1 MNKIVDINEDL
12 VNKFPNRIFSE
23 DYSDYFLDLYKRDFN
38 FDQMIMKHINEN
50 MRFSNLK
57 SQMPK
62 DKNHYSLLEFSI
74 LKGINKIFESL
85 IETLNPN
92 TDFEINNLIVLLL
105 ENCKI
110 SIFRKMMNLLF
121 LDDTLKIF
129 DFILNHDLIMRVAS
143 TGNEAFLLQLLKEFI
158 IPLGNKQLIP
168 ENKLIFLAN
177 KKKVTI
183 KGINIF
189 HYIANFKM
197 KNFMYSFL
205 DYLMSFKFE
214 SDGKKMKYFL
224 EEFLLMKDEEM
235 SVNSDEILRRNPIFY
250 ALKNKFYEM
259 INLCEINDININTD
273 QKEAILAEVGLKA
286 TGLAYFS
293 RFLIIDNQNTSK
305 LEKNNFFLEKF
316 QTHLSLLSKLKT
328 FLNSNRKPNE
338 NPNRKKS
345 KKPQKPLKIKKIKSN
360 KPKLLEINYIL
371 EALIL
376 GKKVLELDNVSM
388 NSIKKILKGSKEQA
402 LLYLFFEI
410 FPLEVKTFE
419 VSELIFVQN
428 EAFIFYI
435 LDKFFSGA
443 RKSSEA
449 ILNPFEICKKLSQ
462 KDKNIDVVNQI
473 FIHPEITALLK
484 SLQQKLKQTTEVVKA
499 NQENVIFKL
508 DAGKIYNFLLFCIQH
523 KFNYLLCYLM
533 NIYPSD
539 FIMIYEEAKIQ
550 QSFFLGY
557 LVFDAQLTYRMLK
570 ILEKSSVYLL
580 LEKEFST
587 FLENFY
593 SFENDSNNLKLLI
606 ESFKVLFLLI
616 WEEGYYYH
624 SIYQKTDSKS
634 IDEALLSIFKKL
646 MSKVQNIRMLKTY
659 MDSLSKEMQNLDYE
673 EMHQNNYIVKNS
685 TKQENIFKTL
695 KPLFNFLIE
704 TNKKPQQKYALDIN
718 SLEKFINRVFEQKI
732 GKIKIDYK
740 HIGVLMSW
748 AISFMLVCI
757 EGCGVYEELCSEFAM
772 CEFIFYFEDE
782 SNGYT
787 LKKHEDLKVFHVNIN
802 EVVYFD
808 EEVLA
813 FSYKFNQESYE
824 NLKLRIR
831 ELTFQGLI

>member
-1 MNKIVDINEDL
+1 MIIN
-12 VNKFPNRIFSE
+12 
-23 DYSDYFLDLYKRDFN
+23 
-38 FDQMIMKHINEN
+38 HINEN
-50 MRFSNLK
+50 MRLRNLK

-62 DKNHYSLLEFSI
+62 DKTHYSLLEFSI
-74 LKGINKIFESL
+74 LKGFDKIFDYL
-85 IETLNPN
+85 IEILNPN

-110 SIFRKMMNLLF
+110 SIFKKMMNLLF
-121 LDDTLKIF
+121 SDDMLKIF

-143 TGNEAFLLQLLKEFI
+143 TGNEDFLLHLLKEFI

-168 ENKLIFLAN
+168 ENKLIFFAN

-189 HYIANFKM
+189 HYIANYKM

-205 DYLMSFKFE
+205 DYLMAFKFE

-224 EEFLLMKDEEM
+224 EEFLMMKDEEM
-235 SVNSDEILRRNPIFY
+235 SIYSNEILRRSPIFY

-259 INLCEINDININTD
+259 INLCEINDITISTD
-273 QKEAILAEVGLKA
+273 QKEAILAEVGLHT

-293 RFLIIDNQNTSK
+293 RFLLIDNLKTSK
-305 LEKNNFFLEKF
+305 FEKNNFFFEKF
-316 QTHLSLLSKLKT
+316 QTYLSLLSKLKT
-328 FLNSNRKPNE
+328 LFNSNRKPNR
-338 NPNRKKS
+338 NPNIKKS
-345 KKPQKPLKIKKIKSN
+345 KKSQKPLKKKQTKSN
-360 KPKLLEINYIL
+360 QPKILEINYIL

-402 LLYLFFEI
+402 LLCLFFEI
-410 FPLEVKTFE
+410 FPSEVKTFE
-419 VSELIFVQN
+419 VSELIFVKN

-435 LDKFFSGA
+435 LEKFFSGA
-443 RKSSEA
+443 RKSNEI

-462 KDKNIDVVNQI
+462 KDKNTDVVNQI

-484 SLQQKLKQTTEVVKA
+484 SLQRKSKQNTEVFKG
-499 NQENVIFKL
+499 NQESAIFKL

-523 KFNYLLCYLM
+523 KYHYLLCYLM

-539 FIMIYEEAKIQ
+539 FIMIYEEAEIS

-557 LVFDAQLTYRMLK
+557 LVFDSQLTYRMLK

-593 SFENDSNNLKLLI
+593 SFENDSNNLKFLI

-624 SIYQKTDSKS
+624 SISQKSDSKS
-634 IDEALLSIFKKL
+634 VEEALISIFKKL
-646 MSKVQNIRMLKTY
+646 MSKVKNIRMLKTY
-659 MDSLSKEMQNLDYE
+659 MDSLSKEIQNIDYE
-673 EMHQNNYIVKNS
+673 EMLQNNYIPKNS
-685 TKQENIFKTL
+685 IKQENIFKTL
-695 KPLFNFLIE
+695 KPLFNFFIE
-704 TNKKPQQKYALDIN
+704 ENKKSNPKYSLDKN
-718 SLEKFINRVFEQKI
+718 SLEKFINSVFEQKL

-740 HIGVLMSW
+740 HVGVFMSW

-757 EGCGVYEELCSEFAM
+757 EGRGVYEDLSSEFAN
-772 CEFIFYFEDE
+772 CEFVFHFENE
-782 SNGYT
+782 SNGYS
-787 LKKHEDLKVFHVNIN
+787 LKKHEDFKVFHVNVN

-813 FSYKFNQESYE
+813 LAYKFNQESYE
-824 NLKLRIR
+824 NLKLHIR
-831 ELTFQGLI
+831 ELTFQGLIFFFLH